1 MLIDVS
7 KIIAKP
13 DGSYNEQLECD
24 MTCFSYCGESYE
36 MSACTPIGVKITSKG
51 NRKALISL
59 RTTISLFIPCD
70 RCLTYVEHSFDID
83 YSREIDF
90 NENSSDRIDN
100 MDELNFING
109 TEFDVNQ
116 LICDEIIIDFPLQV
130 LCDEDCKGL
139 CKVCGV
145 NLNNTTCDCDRA
157 DKDIRMSVISDI
169 FKNFKEV

>member
-36 MSACTPIGVKITSKG
+36 ISACTPIGVKITSKG

-59 RTTISLFIPCD
+59 RTTISLLIPCD
-70 RCLTYVEHSFDID
+70 RCLTPVEHSFDID

-139 CKVCGV
+139 CPECGI
-145 NLNNTTCDCDRA
+145 NLNENECSCDKSPIDPRFAVLA
-157 DKDIRMSVISDI
+157 DLLNKG
-169 FKNFKEV
+169 